1 MSAGYSL
8 LLAIA
13 VSLGLSAIVVA
24 VLSSPMKRLLAT
36 LCTTGEASQFW
47 VSFTSIMLF
56 LAPLTF
62 TMLSISPRDYLE
74 AAQVLRSTLLASLFG
89 AGIALMVIGFKLADA
104 RPREKTIA
112 PTH

>member
-8 LLAIA
+8 LLAIV

-36 LCTTGEASQFW
+36 LCATGEASQFW

-62 TMLSISPRDYLE
+62 IMLSRPYE
-74 AAQVLRSTLLASLFG
+74 KAA
-89 AGIALMVIGFKLADA
+89 
-104 RPREKTIA
+104 A